1 MRIGPRSRYC
11 HDDDGFTLIELM
23 VVVMIIAVLIAIAIP
38 SFLGFRRSAQNSAA
52 KSTLNNAEKVA
63 TLVLVQD
70 ESFPGTAELLV
81 RLPAEEPR
89 INWLDHLVSST
100 DPRSVSIDHDAAGTE
115 LAMATMS
122 ESGTCFYQRLVRN
135 APTVRHHVDD
145 AATCNA
151 HTFQDGAGVGW

>member
-1 MRIGPRSRYC
+1 
-11 HDDDGFTLIELM
+11 M

-38 SFLGFRRSAQNSAA
+38 SFLGFRRGAQNSAA

-63 TLVLVQD
+63 TMVLID
-70 ESFPGTAELLV
+70 EESFPATAELLV

-89 INWLDHLVSST
+89 IDWLDHNVSSAS
-100 DPRSVSIDHDAAGTE
+100 PRSTSIDEDAAGTE

-135 APTVRHHVDD
+135 GPTVRHHVDD

-151 HTFQDGAGVGW
+151 HTFQDGPGVGW

>member
-1 MRIGPRSRYC
+1 
-11 HDDDGFTLIELM
+11 M

-38 SFLGFRRSAQNSAA
+38 SFLGFRRGAQNSAA

-63 TLVLVQD
+63 TMVLID
-70 ESFPGTAELLV
+70 EESFPATAELLV

-89 INWLDHLVSST
+89 IDWLDHNVSSAS
-100 DPRSVSIDHDAAGTE
+100 PRSTSIDEDAAGTE

-135 APTVRHHVDD
+135 GPTVRHHVDD
-145 AATCNA
+145 AATCN
-151 HTFQDGAGVGW
+151 W